1 MLAEVYRPWFDALLD
16 AVPPQGRALEIGAGP
31 GFFRE
36 RAAVLRPDIR
46 LTSLDVLTTPW
57 NDLVGDALRL
67 PLRSSTFDAIVGTD
81 VLHHLARP
89 AAFFAEGG
97 RVLRPGGVL
106 AFIEPWVSPFSYPI
120 YRFLHQEGCTLGLDP
135 WRPFGDALDKPA
147 FDGDAA
153 VVPGLVRQ
161 TPAER
166 WRELGL
172 GPPAGP
178 AAERLR
184 LPAEPRLQAR
194 FAPARRSRPL
204 CHGRG
209 SPARRGGTLAGPA
222 GVRGVDEGV
231 SREVEAPIPAQEA
244 STETRTGPDGRCTSL
259 VKPSWSRRAA
269 LERLSSGGTW

>member
-1 MLAEVYRPWFDALLD
+1 MLARVYRPWFDALLD
-16 AVPPQGRALEIGAGP
+16 VVPPHGRALEVGAGP

-161 TPAER
+161 TPVER

-172 GPPAGP
+172 APPRARLLNGFAYLLSLGFKPASLLP
-178 AAERLR
+178 AALAPSVMAVDRL
-184 LPAEPRLQAR
+184 LGGA
-194 FAPARRSRPL
+194 APL
-204 CHGRG
+204 
-209 SPARRGGTLAGPA
+209 LA
-222 GVRGVDEGV
+222 
-231 SREVEAPIPAQEA
+231 
-244 STETRTGPDGRCTSL
+244 L
-259 VKPSWSRRAA
+259 RAFVVWTK
-269 LERLSSGGTW
+269 E